1 MLINPPSLRRANLL
15 ALRNAGIALGWSKS
29 ADSVIA
35 DANPSDLPASL
46 SLASKVHL
54 PSPEKSFYLCF
65 MLTFTIY
72 NTLVEIEILT
82 SGFRSRQL
90 HPRWLVQVQ
99 ENRFRRPSGTEV
111 DDPPRKGPHQS
122 LLHASSKGLR
132 RHPVGHWLRT
142 SREI

>member
-1 MLINPPSLRRANLL
+1 
-15 ALRNAGIALGWSKS
+15 
-29 ADSVIA
+29 
-35 DANPSDLPASL
+35 
-46 SLASKVHL
+46 
-54 PSPEKSFYLCF
+54 

-111 DDPPRKGPHQS
+111 DDLHEKDPTKAFCTRALKAYDATLSAIGYG
-122 LLHASSKGLR
+122 LLVKSDLVKSDLMNNRRQCLEDLELVGLIFSCIINIFFLLQTKNEF
-132 RHPVGHWLRT
+132 VL
-142 SREI
+142 